1 MSDLIFFEVDIN
13 HPCWF
18 VDTTEH
24 NPDARLKELRV
35 VKIKGD
41 SITNLAELTS
51 PNPKKDI
58 DFIRKHKLVKRV
70 EVVMLNIDS
79 AILRVTS
86 SYKAMTYKILHESK
100 VVELETPITEGGVDK
115 EILMAKNYKDLD
127 RLIKGWKEEGWDVR
141 LRRKKYVKKED
152 LKALD
157 SFKSSGFFDLNSAKE
172 LLTKKQIEVFSKACD
187 WGYYE
192 IPKKITIEELSVKL
206 GISPPTMAEHLR
218 KAEAKLM
225 PILLKVLRKL

>member
-1 MSDLIFFEVDIN
+1 MSDFIFFEVDIN

-24 NPDARLKELRV
+24 NPDANLKELKV
-35 VKIKGD
+35 VRIKGD
-41 SITNLAELTS
+41 SITNLVELRS

-58 DFIRKHKLVKRV
+58 EFIKKHKLVKKV
-70 EVVMLNIDS
+70 EIVLISPKN
-79 AILRVTS
+79 AIMKVTS
-86 SYKAMTYKILHESK
+86 SYKAMTYKLLHESK
-100 VVELETPITEGGVDK
+100 VVELETPITEDGLDK

-127 RLIKGWKEEGWDVR
+127 KLIRGWKGEGWDVK
-141 LRRKKYVKKED
+141 LKRKKYVKED
-152 LKALD
+152 ALKSLD
-157 SFKSSGFFDLNSAKE
+157 SFRSSGFFDLESAKE
-172 LLTKKQIEVFSKACD
+172 LMTEKQIEVFSKACD

-206 GISPPTMAEHLR
+206 GLSAPTVAEHLR

-225 PILLKVLRKL
+225 PLLLKVLRRI